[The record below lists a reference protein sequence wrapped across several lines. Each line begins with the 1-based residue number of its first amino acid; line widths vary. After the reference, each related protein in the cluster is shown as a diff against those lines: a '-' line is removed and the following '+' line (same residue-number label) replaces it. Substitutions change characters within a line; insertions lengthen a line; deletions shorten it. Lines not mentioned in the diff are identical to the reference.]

1 MKLTKIFFGCVAT
14 CALTLAVL
22 PGTASAADGEKVFNK
37 CKACHTLEAG
47 KHRVGPSLAGVVGRK
62 AGTAD
67 GYNRYKGL
75 KGDDWTW
82 TEDELMAYL
91 ENPTKYTQDKTGNRS
106 LMNLKLPK
114 EDERKAVI
122 EYLKKH

>member
-1 MKLTKIFFGCVAT
+1 
-14 CALTLAVL
+14 
-22 PGTASAADGEKVFNK
+22 
-37 CKACHTLEAG
+37 
-47 KHRVGPSLAGVVGRK
+47 
-62 AGTAD
+62 
-67 GYNRYKGL
+67 
-75 KGDDWTW
+75 
-82 TEDELMAYL
+82 MAYL